1 MSQFI
6 RNKILTLKSVVEYSF
21 WENAVQGT
29 NCRLVMDI
37 LTIYM
42 YPTHEQ
48 VRRTFCLFDTIICTR
63 LPHMVT

>member
-6 RNKILTLKSVVEYSF
+6 RNKILTLKSMVEYSF

-48 VRRTFCLFDTIICTR
+48 VRRTF
-63 LPHMVT
+63 